1 MSVKGFIKVL
11 IIVVIATPA
20 THVSAFAGFRDGA
33 LAAGIIGA
41 AIGSAIMMQG
51 RPVGPAFHRSHHRHA
66 KATPV
71 TSTGAAAASKDPFAG
86 ASAPADYAKPVNA
99 PAR

>member
-1 MSVKGFIKVL
+1 MSVKDFIKVL

-20 THVSAFAGFRDGA
+20 THVSAFAGYRDGA
-33 LAAGIIGA
+33 FAAGIIGA
-41 AIGSAIMMQG
+41 AIGTAIMMQG
-51 RPVGPAFHRSHHRHA
+51 RPAYHRSHHGHA

-71 TSTGAAAASKDPFAG
+71 TSTGASAASKDPFVG
-86 ASAPADYAKPVNA
+86 ASAPADYAKPVSA